1 MLSLPKRPRR
11 RLLGQEVRYKQASR
25 SGLCPSEY
33 EPVKWCVKQVFYNC
47 MISEAATSAIHIA
60 KANGRVKTQNL
71 RWDAVIVKSSL
82 AA

>member
-1 MLSLPKRPRR
+1 MS
-11 RLLGQEVRYKQASR
+11 QEVRFEQASR
-25 SGLCPSEY
+25 PGLCPGEY
-33 EPVKWCVKQVFYNC
+33 KPVKRGVKQVFYNR